1 MQQIL
6 IGNAVAFGE
15 DFRHVENI
23 VGVVSSLVCFWSCV
37 YMLVVII
44 RFVHFAQH
52 RLHPIVLID
61 RGDALGKTC

>member
-23 VGVVSSLVCFWSCV
+23 VGVVSCLACFGTCV
-37 YMLVVII
+37 DKRFVII